1 MPSRRTSGLCKP
13 IEPRVGMSGVC
24 VYCSAVRLSVI
35 IPATDEP
42 ATLGEA
48 LSAIRAASD
57 PPEEIIVIDHPRRLG
72 ASAARNT
79 GATDA
84 MGDVLVFIDA
94 DVAVAPDVFTRIR
107 AHFAGDP
114 ELTAVFGAYDDDP
127 SDRSIV
133 SSFRNLLHH
142 HVHRGS
148 PGRASTF
155 WSGIGAVKQSAFM
168 EVEGFDEHYGRP
180 SIEDIE
186 LGARLLDDGAN
197 IVLDPDIE
205 GKHLKTW
212 SLRDMVATD
221 ILRRGAPWI
230 ALILRQRA
238 IPSTLNLGW
247 RHRLSALMCLLAIV
261 FAATSYFSLAAMAMV
276 IFIGLN
282 WRFYLL
288 LITHRGPVF
297 AIAGPALHALH
308 HLSAIVS
315 VPIGVGQ
322 HLRKPRPLQV
332 DPLPPAPRPIDGSS
346 AGDDRAVAAAR

>member
-1 MPSRRTSGLCKP
+1 M
-13 IEPRVGMSGVC
+13 
-24 VYCSAVRLSVI
+24 RLSVI

-42 ATLGEA
+42 ATLNEA
-48 LSAIRAASD
+48 LTAIRAAAE

-84 MGDVLVFIDA
+84 RGDVLVFVDA
-94 DVAVAPDVFTRIR
+94 DVAVAPDTFSRIR
-107 AHFAGDP
+107 AHFAEEP

-127 SDRSIV
+127 SDRSVV

-155 WSGIGAVKQSAFM
+155 WSGIGAVKRSAFM
-168 EVEGFDEHYGRP
+168 EVDGFDEHYDRP

-186 LGARLLDDGAN
+186 LGSRLLDQGAH

-212 SLRDMVATD
+212 SLREMVVTD
-221 ILRRGAPWI
+221 IMRRGAPWI

-247 RHRLSALMCLLAIV
+247 RHRLSALMCLLAVV
-261 FAATSYFSLAAMAMV
+261 FSAMSHWSLAAIAV
-276 IFIGLN
+276 VLFLGLN

-288 LITHRGPVF
+288 LITHRGPAF
-297 AIAGPALHALH
+297 AVAGPLLHALH

-322 HLRKPRPLQV
+322 YLRKRRRAEPAGAVAGPRPRV
-332 DPLPPAPRPIDGSS
+332 DGATA
-346 AGDDRAVAAAR
+346 AGDEPAHTVATAPS

>member
-1 MPSRRTSGLCKP
+1 MRVKP
-13 IEPRVGMSGVC
+13 
-24 VYCSAVRLSVI
+24 VYCCAMRLSAI
-35 IPATDEP
+35 IPATDDP
-42 ATLGEA
+42 ATLDEA
-48 LSAIRAASD
+48 LAAIRAAAE
-57 PPEEIIVIDHPRRLG
+57 PPDEIIVVDHPRRLG

-84 MGDVLVFIDA
+84 LADVLVFIDA
-94 DVAVAPDVFTRIR
+94 DVAVAPDAFSRIR
-107 AHFAGDP
+107 AHFAAES
-114 ELTAVFGAYDDDP
+114 ELTAVFGSYDDDP
-127 SDRSIV
+127 SDRSVV

-155 WSGIGAVKQSAFM
+155 WSGIGAVKRSAFM
-168 EVEGFDEHYGRP
+168 GVDGFDEHYDRP

-186 LGARLLDDGAN
+186 LGSRLLGKGAN
-197 IVLDPDIE
+197 IVLDPAIE

-212 SLRDMVATD
+212 SLREMVMTD
-221 ILRRGAPWI
+221 IFRRGAPWI

-261 FAATSYFSLAAMAMV
+261 FAAMGRWPLAAVAV
-276 IFIGLN
+276 VLFLGLN

-288 LITHRGPVF
+288 LTTHRGPAFLV
-297 AIAGPALHALH
+297 AGPVLHALH

-322 HLRKPRPLQV
+322 YLRKRRRAVPGPNPV
-332 DPLPPAPRPIDGSS
+332 PGPRPISDGASATGDEHARTVAPASS
-346 AGDDRAVAAAR
+346 